1 MSDPESAATAAHF
14 IAKVARKPGTREE
27 VAAFSRAGRACPD
40 VMNKA
45 VTSVDRDRAR
55 HAKDEGR
62 IASIESRWREERAK
76 SVKQEAK
83 IMRLERRVDEL
94 QKDNGEVRASY
105 RAAQADKERREREV
119 ATAVVRAKAAETA
132 KEQADRARAKQV
144 QDLKNEIRNNKL
156 KYEVAQTTY
165 RADRKLKEAEI
176 TTLREKLQKAENAA
190 NASDEVYNK
199 KVGALKDRVTVL
211 ETELDAKNR
220 KAAEDEAATTALRL
234 RLVKAQL
241 KARAADSREKELRRA
256 NDKISRYEMHCRR
269 MTESYGSKII
279 LDAYNK
285 SAASGGPLATSGGP
299 AAEGAGARSQVG
311 PASRRR
317 PTATG
322 SMEEIVRSAIRA
334 ATAGVGEQAGTSSG
348 RQAASAGLLPHT
360 MRAVIAAEQA
370 QDSEDEITVIAVKRP
385 LAGVAGRRKSASSKR
400 PSEAS
405 GTTVAFEDLTTEP
418 DSN

>member
-132 KEQADRARAKQV
+132 KEQADRARAKQI

-279 LDAYNK
+279 LDAYDE
-285 SAASGGPLATSGGP
+285 SAASGGP

>member
-132 KEQADRARAKQV
+132 KEQADRARAKQI

-211 ETELDAKNR
+211 ETEIDAKNR

-279 LDAYNK
+279 LDAYDE
-285 SAASGGPLATSGGP
+285 SAASGGP

>member
-190 NASDEVYNK
+190 NASDEVYNN

-211 ETELDAKNR
+211 ETEIDAKNR

-241 KARAADSREKELRRA
+241 KARSADSREKELRRA

-279 LDAYNK
+279 LDAYDE
-285 SAASGGPLATSGGP
+285 SAASGGP

>member
-1 MSDPESAATAAHF
+1 MSDQESAATAAHF
-14 IAKVARKPGTREE
+14 IAKVARRPGTKEE

-62 IASIESRWREERAK
+62 IASMESRWREERAK

-83 IMRLERRVDEL
+83 IMRLERRVEEL
-94 QKDNGEVRASY
+94 DKDNGEVRASY
-105 RAAQADKERREREV
+105 RAAQAVKERREREV

-132 KEQADRARAKQV
+132 KEKADRARAKQI

-190 NASDEVYNK
+190 NASDEVYNN

-211 ETELDAKNR
+211 ETEIDAKNR

-279 LDAYNK
+279 LDAYNE
-285 SAASGGPLATSGGP
+285 SAASGGP

>member
-279 LDAYNK
+279 LDAYDE
-285 SAASGGPLATSGGP
+285 SAASGGP